1 MNTINELLSSNKE
14 EKETKEETEIKTT
27 IVEEKVLK
35 NRERKQVKLD
45 ENYQELSN
53 LNKKTG
59 IKILSFL
66 APFLG
71 TIMGVAWSLFS
82 VGIEKEKMSLILGL
96 LVSTAIGNIIGG
108 IISLRITNDE
118 LSNTELDMYKSM
130 KHKNM
135 ETDFNHK
142 ITLKELN
149 DLKVTHEKLLIDTE
163 KLRKENDERILE
175 QQVQERLRIKEK
187 EINDRVEEEVNKR
200 VELRLKEQKRLSK
213 KVVKDLEE

>member
-1 MNTINELLSSNKE
+1 
-14 EKETKEETEIKTT
+14 
-27 IVEEKVLK
+27 
-35 NRERKQVKLD
+35 
-45 ENYQELSN
+45 
-53 LNKKTG
+53 
-59 IKILSFL
+59 
-66 APFLG
+66 
-71 TIMGVAWSLFS
+71 MGVAWSLFS
-82 VGIEKEKMSLILGL
+82 VGIEKEKMTLILGL

-149 DLKVTHEKLLIDTE
+149 DLKVIHEKLLIDTE